1 MFKLDV
7 NEGAATAVNG
17 SSGEVPR
24 RAAPAPPMTAYVP
37 PDDSYA
43 RACAGV
49 TFAIFMLPLIITE
62 FFFGL
67 HNTSCQHH
75 VFFITLSTWLV
86 VDASYQLFVLFVCLV
101 SLALPRPV
109 MRDTDVDLVRV
120 CCAEA
125 AKFVGFGCT
134 ATWTIVG
141 AALFWGD
148 LLPTGECARD
158 VSILMWI
165 RLIGGF
171 IGLIKQ
177 LVNKT

>member
-7 NEGAATAVNG
+7 NEATTPTTPTTTH
-17 SSGEVPR
+17 S
-24 RAAPAPPMTAYVP
+24 PANT
-37 PDDSYA
+37 A

-49 TFAIFMLPLIITE
+49 TVAIFMLPLIVTE
-62 FFFGL
+62 FFFGF
-67 HNTSCQHH
+67 HATSCQHH
-75 VFFITLSTWLV
+75 RFFITLSTWLV

-101 SLALPRPV
+101 LIAVPGQV
-109 MRDTDVDLVRV
+109 MGDTDIDLVRV

-125 AKFVGFGCT
+125 GMFLGIACT
-134 ATWTIVG
+134 TAWTIVG

-148 LLPTGECARD
+148 LFPTGECAGN

-171 IGLIKQ
+171 IGLLKQ
-177 LVNKT
+177 LVNKK